1 LLDILGTTGD
11 ATLRSMMNWDDINTN
26 PETQK
31 VLLHWQKLGNFRKN
45 HPAIGAGIH
54 QEISA
59 SPYVFSRT
67 FSKYNFMDNV
77 VIGLDF
83 PKGQKEISVGTI
95 FNDGTKLKDGYSGKE
110 ALVSNGKVMIDSEF
124 GIVLLEKL

>member
-1 LLDILGTTGD
+1 
-11 ATLRSMMNWDDINTN
+11 MMNWEDIKTN

-54 QEISA
+54 KKISA

-67 FSKYNFMDNV
+67 FTKDNFTDKV
-77 VIGLDF
+77 VIGLDL

-95 FNDGTKLKDGYSGKE
+95 FENGTKLKDGYSGKE
-110 ALVSNGKVMIDSEF
+110 VVVSNGKISIDTAF
-124 GIVLLEKL
+124 DIVLLEK

>member
-1 LLDILGTTGD
+1 
-11 ATLRSMMNWDDINTN
+11 MMNWEDIKTN

-31 VLLHWQKLGNFRKN
+31 VLLHWQKLGNFRRN
-45 HPAIGAGIH
+45 HPSIGAGIH

-67 FSKYNFMDNV
+67 FSKDNFTDNV
-77 VIGLDF
+77 VIGLDL

-95 FNDGTKLKDGYSGKE
+95 FKDGTKLKDGYSGKKVVV
-110 ALVSNGKVMIDSEF
+110 LNGIINIDTEF
-124 GIVLLEKL
+124 DIVLLEK